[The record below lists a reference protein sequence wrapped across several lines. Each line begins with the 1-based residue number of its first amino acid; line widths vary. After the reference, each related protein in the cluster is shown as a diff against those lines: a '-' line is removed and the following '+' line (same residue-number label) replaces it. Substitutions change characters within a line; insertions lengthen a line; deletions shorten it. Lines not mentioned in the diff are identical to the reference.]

1 MNAPLDAIAH
11 TRSSAGDKVAVI
23 VDASGGAT
31 ASTTTFGELNAQINQ
46 LGNGLIAAGARSGER
61 LVWCGPNSLEV
72 ITTIHA
78 ARK

>member
-1 MNAPLDAIAH
+1 MSAPLDALAVH
-11 TRSSAGDKVAVI
+11 AQSAPDRVAVV

-31 ASTTTFGELNAQINQ
+31 ASTTTFGELNANVNRI
-46 LGNGLIAAGARSGER
+46 GHGLLAAGARSGER

-78 ARK
+78 AR